1 MFILIKGGDPE
12 KFFDLR
18 EITSRR
24 PQLKTFLLD
33 TNVLLHDPDCLSVFG
48 NNKVIIPISVLDELD
63 KHKNRP
69 DEVGRNARAIA
80 RTLDSLRS
88 IGSLSDGVKIE
99 NTLIRVEL
107 NHSNFIP
114 EALDGTKVDNKIL
127 STALG
132 LMKDGENVIVV
143 SKDITVRVK
152 CDALKIAVEDYEK
165 DKVAKE
171 PETIF
176 GGVTKEFVD
185 SSCIDEL
192 YANKKITLDVDAYP
206 NQFLI
211 LKSYTEES
219 KSAIVRCEG
228 NNSFVI
234 CKNIKNS
241 FGLVPRNAEQRMA
254 LDLLMNPAIK
264 LVTIIGKAGSG
275 KTLLSLAAALQ
286 QVITDSTYKRLL
298 VSRPIQP
305 MGKDIGFLPG
315 MIEEKLSP
323 WMQPIND
330 NLEYLFGTDTQMI
343 GTYKDEGLIEVE
355 PLTYIRGR
363 SIPNSLLLVDEAQQL
378 SVHEVKTII
387 TRMGDNSKI
396 ILTGDIEQ
404 IDVPYMDFSN
414 NGLSHVIEKFKE
426 YSIAGHITLR
436 KGERSELATLAAEVL

>member
-1 MFILIKGGDPE
+1 M
-12 KFFDLR
+12 
-18 EITSRR
+18 
-24 PQLKTFLLD
+24 KTFLLD
-33 TNVLLHDPDCLSVFG
+33 TNVLLHDPNCLSVFG

-63 KHKNRP
+63 HHKNRP
-69 DEVGRNARAIA
+69 DEVGRNARTVA
-80 RTLDSLRS
+80 RELDSLRKL
-88 IGSLSDGVKIE
+88 GSLSDGVKVDGS
-99 NTLIRVEL
+99 LIRVEL

-114 EALDGTKVDNKIL
+114 DSLDHTKVDNKIL

-132 LMKDGENVIVV
+132 LMADGEKVIVV

-152 CDALKIAVEDYEK
+152 CDALKIAVEDYAK

-185 SSCIDEL
+185 SSIIDEL
-192 YANKKITLDVDAYP
+192 YKNKKIILDYPAYP
-206 NQFLI
+206 NQFFI
-211 LKSYTEES
+211 FKSNTEES
-219 KSAIVRCEG
+219 KSVIARYVG
-228 NNSFVI
+228 DKKFVL

-241 FGLVPRNAEQRMA
+241 FGLTPRNAEQRMA
-254 LDLLMNPAIK
+254 LELLLNPDIK

-286 QVITDSTYKRLL
+286 MVISEKSYKRLL

-315 MIEEKLSP
+315 DITEKLLP

-330 NLEYLFGTDTQMI
+330 NLEFLLGTDSQMI
-343 GTYKDEGLIEVE
+343 GAYKDEGLIEVE

-363 SIPNSLLLVDEAQQL
+363 SVPNSLFIVDEAQQL
-378 SVHEVKTII
+378 SIHEIKTII

-404 IDVPYMDFSN
+404 IDVPHMDFSN

-426 YSIAGHITLR
+426 YPIAGHITLR